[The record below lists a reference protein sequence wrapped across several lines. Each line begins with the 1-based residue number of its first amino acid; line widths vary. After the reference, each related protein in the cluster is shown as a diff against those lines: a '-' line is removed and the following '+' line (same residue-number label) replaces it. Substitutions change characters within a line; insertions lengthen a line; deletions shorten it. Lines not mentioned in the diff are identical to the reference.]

1 VTKEEVVA
9 KVRKLFELAKSSN
22 ENEAALAATKARE
35 LLSKHNLAMSDLT
48 VDEFRSTV
56 EIAEAFVDAGRV
68 LRNWVK
74 GLIIHVSRG
83 FECEH
88 IVRRRNGAKPLLSFI
103 GTRADCEVAAYTFRF
118 LMRELKVLADRALP
132 ELKRSHG
139 GWSGQSLKNAY
150 LTGAVVRIGER
161 FEEKTA
167 QLKAEELRVCTDL
180 IVAKQQMIGRYIQ
193 QTIGRVR
200 REYGRPAAISTQAFR
215 RGYTDAGDIDLETEG
230 NRNDLTQAALSG

>member
-1 VTKEEVVA
+1 MTKDEVIT

-22 ENEAALAATKARE
+22 ENEATLAAAKARE
-35 LLSKHNLAMSDLT
+35 LLSKHNLAMSDLS
-48 VDEFRSTV
+48 VDEIRSTV

-88 IVRRRNGAKPLLSFI
+88 LVRRRTGAKPLLSFI

-118 LMRELKVLADRALP
+118 LMRELKLLADRALP
-132 ELKRSHG
+132 ELKRSHR

-150 LTGAVVRIGER
+150 LTGAVMRIGER

-167 QLKAEELRVCTDL
+167 QVRAEELRVCTDL
-180 IVAKQQMIGRYIQ
+180 IVAKQQMISQYMDR
-193 QTIGRVR
+193 TIGRVC
-200 REYGRPAAISTQAFR
+200 REYGRSVTVSAQAFR
-215 RGYTDAGDIDLETEG
+215 RGYADAGDIDLDTEA
-230 NRNDLTQAALSG
+230 NRNDMTQAALPG